1 MLPTPSASH
10 VNTDRIYDPAEDS
23 FLLLDTFSSKSEI
36 QFLKTR
42 FMRPTEQATEQTTEN
57 GSVPSPL
64 ILEVGTGSGVILAFV
79 TAHAKEIFGRADVL
93 SLGTDINRTACQ
105 ATEQTMRQTCRDKA
119 TYNTIGM
126 AKAMNPLA
134 TLNADLTAPIRSGM
148 IDILIFNPPY
158 VPTSELPR
166 TVAANAEN
174 EEGTSIRV
182 KSTFEDDSDMLAL
195 SYAGGV
201 DGMEVTNRL
210 LDQIPFVLSKPR
222 GVAYILLCRQN
233 RPDKVIQQIRRWGAD
248 WDVSVVGHSG
258 KTGGWERLQIIRI
271 CRITLVEAGDHSLPE
286 D

>member
-1 MLPTPSASH
+1 MLPTPSTSH

-23 FLLLDTFSSKSEI
+23 FLLLDTLSSNSEI

-42 FMRPTEQATEQTTEN
+42 FTRPTEQATEH
-57 GSVPSPL
+57 GSMPTPL

-93 SLGTDINRTACQ
+93 SLGTDINRYACH
-105 ATEQTMRQTCRDKA
+105 ATEQTVRQTCCDKA
-119 TYNTIGM
+119 SYNTIGM
-126 AKAMNPLA
+126 AKAMNYLA

-174 EEGTSIRV
+174 EEGTSSRR
-182 KSTFEDDSDMLAL
+182 KSTFEGDSDMLAL

-210 LDQIPFVLSKPR
+210 LDQIPFVLSKSR

-233 RPDKVIQQIRRWGAD
+233 RPDEILQQIRRWGAD
-248 WDVSVVGHSG
+248 WDVSVVGQSG

-271 CRITLVEAGDHSLPE
+271 SRITLVEAGNHSLPE
-286 D
+286 N